1 MESGEGENLEK
12 CSMCFGTLAKAAFFI
27 INLTNFIIAEA
38 VGLLCWSSTSD
49 ATMLLRFYLSEPAIM
64 LPLRERAGRRR
75 GEESCGQWEGGDFY
89 LRSALANE
97 ESRGGGLS
105 NVWVFPVWSLRRAL
119 SPLYYVTGDQ
129 QFRPQTHKQLDEQV

>member
-89 LRSALANE
+89 LRSVLANE

-105 NVWVFPVWSLRRAL
+105 MFGCSRSGA
-119 SPLYYVTGDQ
+119 
-129 QFRPQTHKQLDEQV
+129 